1 MHLAASLGRGEVVT
15 LLLDQPEIDDTLRDA
30 QGKSCK
36 EVARNRE
43 TAKIISGLCPRF
55 GGSPLGLPLLTTSRV
70 DSRAVLNA
78 RFQSILRGYIQ
89 LPAQAPAPQELLD
102 LLSLPR
108 IKNVDISQLDAP
120 TGTTLLHEA
129 ARRKDLRLVELAV
142 RAGADVFVRD
152 RRGKGVAEGAGKDD
166 RVKVFLRQFTN
177 QDTTLLESP
186 SNSSNLSEPPNLKG
200 YLTKYVNV
208 AKGYGTR
215 WFVLSDGM
223 LSCQLFLST

>member
-1 MHLAASLGRGEVVT
+1 VSSLGRS
-15 LLLDQPEIDDTLRDA
+15 P
-30 QGKSCK
+30 
-36 EVARNRE
+36 
-43 TAKIISGLCPRF
+43 PR
-55 GGSPLGLPLLTTSRV
+55 LPPLTTLRV

-78 RFQSILRGYIQ
+78 RFQSVLRGYIQ
-89 LPAQAPAPQELLD
+89 SPVNAPAPQELLD

-108 IKNVDISQLDAP
+108 IKDVDISQLDAP

-186 SNSSNLSEPPNLKG
+186 SSGANLSEPPNLKG

-215 WFVLSDGM
+215 WFVLNNGM
-223 LSCQLFLST
+223 LSCQSFSST

>member
-1 MHLAASLGRGEVVT
+1 
-15 LLLDQPEIDDTLRDA
+15 LRA
-30 QGKSCK
+30 
-36 EVARNRE
+36 
-43 TAKIISGLCPRF
+43 
-55 GGSPLGLPLLTTSRV
+55 
-70 DSRAVLNA
+70 DSRSLLNA

-89 LPAQAPAPQELLD
+89 SPVNAPAPQELLD
-102 LLSLPR
+102 LLSSSR
-108 IKNVDISQLDAP
+108 IKNVDISQLDVS

-129 ARRKDLRLVELAV
+129 ARRKDLRLVELAI

-186 SNSSNLSEPPNLKG
+186 SSGVNPSEPPHLKG

-215 WFVLSDGM
+215 WFVLKDGM
-223 LSCQLFLST
+223 LSCKAFLST

>member
-1 MHLAASLGRGEVVT
+1 M
-15 LLLDQPEIDDTLRDA
+15 TLRA
-30 QGKSCK
+30 
-36 EVARNRE
+36 
-43 TAKIISGLCPRF
+43 
-55 GGSPLGLPLLTTSRV
+55 
-70 DSRAVLNA
+70 DSRSLLNA

-89 LPAQAPAPQELLD
+89 SPVNAPAPQELLD
-102 LLSLPR
+102 LLSSSR
-108 IKNVDISQLDAP
+108 IKNVDISQLDVS

-129 ARRKDLRLVELAV
+129 ARRKDLRLVELAI

-166 RVKVFLRQFTN
+166 HVKVFLRQFTN

-186 SNSSNLSEPPNLKG
+186 SSGVNPSEPPHLKG

-215 WFVLSDGM
+215 WFVLKDGM
-223 LSCQLFLST
+223 LSCKAFLST

>member
-1 MHLAASLGRGEVVT
+1 VT

-30 QGKSCK
+30 QAKTCK

-43 TAKIISGLCPRF
+43 TARIISGSCSF
-55 GGSPLGLPLLTTSRV
+55 GHVSLQFFPLPTTLRI
-70 DSRAVLNA
+70 DSRAILNA
-78 RFQSILRGYIQ
+78 RFQSVLRGYIQ
-89 LPAQAPAPQELLD
+89 SPVNAPAPQELLD

-108 IKNVDISQLDAP
+108 IKSVDISQLDVS

-142 RAGADVFVRD
+142 RTGADVFVRD

-177 QDTTLLESP
+177 RDTTLLESP
-186 SNSSNLSEPPNLKG
+186 SNDVNASEPPSLKG

-215 WFVLSDGM
+215 WFVLKDGM
-223 LSCQLFLST
+223 LSCKSFSNNLVLVRY